1 VAEETR
7 LFANRLSL
15 LEASLPRLSLSQS
28 LMMQALERQAVPWES
43 LSSGAEALPAA
54 IDATPAAP
62 RAFVASAPRSAGGT
76 GSARQEAED
85 IAEIWRNPRVVSLHQ
100 SS

>member
-28 LMMQALERQAVPWES
+28 LMMQALERQTVSWES
-43 LSSGAEALPAA
+43 LPLGPEALPAPPDVA
-54 IDATPAAP
+54 PASLAFAAAATRPGIGPGA
-62 RAFVASAPRSAGGT
+62 
-76 GSARQEAED
+76 ARQEADD

-100 SS
+100 NS